1 MIPTQSQTIMSVS
14 QLNRATGQLLGEH
27 FFSVLV
33 AGELSN
39 TTQPSSGHLYF
50 TLKDANAQVRCALFK
65 TQQRR
70 LTFKPENG
78 KQVIV
83 KAQVSLYEP
92 RGDYQLIVESME
104 EAGDGALQRAFD
116 LLKLKLAQEGL
127 FDVTHKKQLPK
138 LPRCIGVITS
148 PTGAAIHDI
157 LTVLKR
163 RFAAIPIIIYPVA
176 VQGANASFDIAAA
189 IERANDLKHCEV
201 IILGRGGGS
210 LEDLWAFNEERVA
223 RAMFNS
229 EIPIISAVG
238 HETDVTIADFVA
250 DYRAATPSAAAEYAS
265 PDQQE
270 WLVRYLHL
278 ETRLLQQWQ
287 RHLSQKQQAL
297 HWLSQRLQQQHPGQK
312 LARNSQRVDEL
323 ETRLDLAIQA
333 QLAKQHKHLDMTLAQ
348 LWQYNPAVTIKN
360 YQQKQQYLNSRLLT
374 ATKHKLERLHLRL
387 TNNSQT
393 LHAVSPLATLSRGYG
408 LSIQTKTMN
417 IIRSSEQLALGDLV
431 QTHLAIGSFTSK
443 VTSLDE
449 ASLLSPELRHK

>member
-1 MIPTQSQTIMSVS
+1 MLLSENRTIMSVS

-27 FFSVLV
+27 FFNVLV

-39 TTQPSSGHLYF
+39 TTQASSGHLYF
-50 TLKDANAQVRCALFK
+50 TLKDTNAQVRCALFK

-92 RGDYQLIVESME
+92 RGDYQLIIESME
-104 EAGDGALQRAFD
+104 LAGDGALQRAFD
-116 LLKLKLAQEGL
+116 SLKLKLAQEGL
-127 FDVTHKKQLPK
+127 FDAIHKKPIPK
-138 LPRCIGVITS
+138 LPDCITVITS

-176 VQGANASFDIAAA
+176 VQGTNASFEIAAA
-189 IERANDLKHCEV
+189 IERANVLKHCEV

-250 DYRAATPSAAAEYAS
+250 DYRAPTPSAAAEHAS

-270 WLVRYLHL
+270 WLARYQHL
-278 ETRLLQQWQ
+278 EARLQQQWQ
-287 RHLSQKQQAL
+287 RHIKHKQQAL
-297 HWLSQRLQQQHPGQK
+297 QWLTQRLQQQHPGQK
-312 LARNSQRVDEL
+312 LARNAQRVDEL
-323 ETRLDLAIQA
+323 EARLNLAMQIR
-333 QLAKQHKHLDMTLAQ
+333 LSSHHKHIKVTLTQ
-348 LWQYNPAVTIKN
+348 LWLYNPALTISN
-360 YQQKQQYLNSRLLT
+360 YQQKQQYLSTRLATAITHKLGRLQDRLL
-374 ATKHKLERLHLRL
+374 
-387 TNNSQT
+387 NNSQT
-393 LHAVSPLATLSRGYG
+393 LNAVSPLATLSRGYG
-408 LSIQTKTMN
+408 LSIHAKSKS
-417 IIRSSEQLALGDLV
+417 IIRSTEQLGLGDLV
-431 QTHLAIGSFTSK
+431 ETHLASGCFTSK
-443 VTSLDE
+443 VTKLDE
-449 ASLLSPELRHK
+449 ATLLSPELRNK

>member
-1 MIPTQSQTIMSVS
+1 MIPTQSRTIMSVS

-70 LTFKPENG
+70 LSFKPENG

-104 EAGDGALQRAFD
+104 EAGDGVLQRAFD
-116 LLKLKLAQEGL
+116 SLKLKLAQEGL
-127 FDVTHKKQLPK
+127 FDAIHKKQLPK
-138 LPRCIGVITS
+138 LPHCIGVITS

-176 VQGANASFDIAAA
+176 VQGANASFDIVAA
-189 IERANDLKHCEV
+189 IEHANDLKHCEV

-223 RAMFNS
+223 RAIFNS
-229 EIPIISAVG
+229 DIPIISAVG

-250 DYRAATPSAAAEYAS
+250 DVRGATPSAAAEQAS

-270 WLVRYLHL
+270 WLARFVHL
-278 ETRLLQQWQ
+278 EMRLKQQWQ
-287 RHLSQKQQAL
+287 RQLSQKQQSL

-312 LARNSQRVDEL
+312 LARNAQRVDEL
-323 ETRLDLAIQA
+323 EARLNMAMQA
-333 QLAKQHKHLDMTLAQ
+333 RLAKHQKHMDMTLAQ
-348 LWQYNPAVTIKN
+348 LWQYNPAITIKN
-360 YQQKQQYLNSRLLT
+360 FQQKQQYLSRRLLT
-374 ATKHKLERLHLRL
+374 ATKHKLQRLQLRL
-387 TNNSQT
+387 INNSQT

-408 LSIQTKTMN
+408 LSIQAKTKN
-417 IIRSSEQLALGDLV
+417 IIRSTEQLALGELV
-431 QTHLAIGSFTSK
+431 QTHLASGCFTSK

-449 ASLLSPELRHK
+449 ASLFSPELRNE

>member
-1 MIPTQSQTIMSVS
+1 MSLSENRTIMSVS

-27 FFSVLV
+27 FFNVLV

-39 TTQPSSGHLYF
+39 TTQASSGHFYF
-50 TLKDANAQVRCALFK
+50 TLKDTNAQVRCALFK

-92 RGDYQLIVESME
+92 RGDYQLIIESME
-104 EAGDGALQRAFD
+104 LAGDGALQRAFD
-116 LLKLKLAQEGL
+116 SLKHKLAQEGL
-127 FDVTHKKQLPK
+127 FDAIHKKPIPK
-138 LPRCIGVITS
+138 LPHCIAVITS

-176 VQGANASFDIAAA
+176 VQGTNASFEIAAA

-223 RAMFNS
+223 RAIFNS
-229 EIPIISAVG
+229 DIPIISAVG

-250 DYRAATPSAAAEYAS
+250 DYRAPTPSAAAEHAS

-270 WLVRYLHL
+270 WLARFRHL
-278 ETRLLQQWQ
+278 EARLEQQWQ
-287 RHLSQKQQAL
+287 RHLKHKHQSL
-297 HWLSQRLQQQHPGQK
+297 LWLTQRLQQQHPGQK
-312 LARNSQRVDEL
+312 LARNAQRVDEL
-323 ETRLDLAIQA
+323 DARLNLAMQA
-333 QLAKQHKHLDMTLAQ
+333 RLSSHHKHIKITMAQ
-348 LWQYNPAVTIKN
+348 LWQYNPAVTINN
-360 YQQKQQYLNSRLLT
+360 YQDKQQYLTARLATAITRKIERLQDRLL
-374 ATKHKLERLHLRL
+374 
-387 TNNSQT
+387 NNSQT

-408 LSIQTKTMN
+408 LSMHAKSKS
-417 IIRSSEQLALGDLV
+417 IIRSTEQLGLGDLV
-431 QTHLAIGSFTSK
+431 ETHLASGCFTSK
-443 VTSLDE
+443 VTKLDE
-449 ASLLSPELRHK
+449 ATLLSPELRNK

>member
-1 MIPTQSQTIMSVS
+1 MSVS

-27 FFSVLV
+27 FFNVLV

-39 TTQPSSGHLYF
+39 TTQASSGHLYF

-65 TQQRR
+65 TQQRK

-104 EAGDGALQRAFD
+104 LAGDGALQRAFD
-116 LLKLKLAQEGL
+116 GLKLKLAKEGL
-127 FDVTHKKQLPK
+127 FDAVHKKPIPK
-138 LPRCIGVITS
+138 LPHCIAVITS

-176 VQGANASFDIAAA
+176 VQGTNASFEIAAA

-223 RAMFNS
+223 RAIFNS
-229 EIPIISAVG
+229 DIPIISAVG

-250 DYRAATPSAAAEYAS
+250 DYRAPTPSAAAEHAS
-265 PDQQE
+265 PNQQE
-270 WLVRYLHL
+270 WLARYQHL
-278 ETRLLQQWQ
+278 EARLQQQWQ
-287 RHLSQKQQAL
+287 RHIKHKQQSL
-297 HWLSQRLQQQHPGQK
+297 QWLIQRLQQQHPGQK
-312 LARNSQRVDEL
+312 LARNAQRVDEL
-323 ETRLDLAIQA
+323 EARLILAMQVR
-333 QLAKQHKHLDMTLAQ
+333 LTSHHKHIKVTMAQ
-348 LWQYNPAVTIKN
+348 LWLHNPALTINN
-360 YQQKQQYLNSRLLT
+360 YQQKQQYLSTRLAT
-374 ATKHKLERLHLRL
+374 AITRKLERLQDRL
-387 TNNSQT
+387 SNNSQT

-408 LSIQTKTMN
+408 LSIQTKSKS
-417 IIRSSEQLALGDLV
+417 IIRSTEQLAVGDLV
-431 QTHLAIGSFTSK
+431 ETHLASGSFTSE
-443 VTSLDE
+443 VTLLDKGDFTFSRTQE
-449 ASLLSPELRHK
+449 QIK